1 MDEKKKVPAIRFK
14 GFTDSWE
21 QRKLGDVVQITMG
34 QSPDGSTYSDEPSD
48 YILVQGNADLQ
59 NGWVCPRIWTTQITK
74 KADAGDLIMS
84 VRAPAGAMGK
94 TAYNAVIGRGVAAI
108 KGNEFIYQLLVK
120 MDTDGFWKILSC
132 GSTFESLNSDNIKN
146 AGIKVP
152 ITAEQVQI
160 GNFFQQLDY
169 LITLHQRKLESFKK
183 MKKALLEK
191 MFPRD
196 GEDKPSIRFRG
207 FTDSWEQRKLKDIA
221 SFSKG
226 SGYSKNDLKPEGCPI
241 ILYGMLYTK
250 YETEITDVDTF
261 VEPKDGSV
269 YSQGNEV
276 IVPASGETADDISR
290 ASFVAAKGVI
300 LGGDLNIVRSLQ
312 GLNPGFLALLTSNG
326 AAQKEL
332 SKMAQGKSVV
342 HIHNSDIEKLDI
354 LFPSTQEQER
364 ISKTF
369 SNLDALLTLH
379 QRKLEKLK
387 NIKKAM
393 LEKMFV

>member
-1 MDEKKKVPAIRFK
+1 MRA
-14 GFTDSWE
+14 FT
-21 QRKLGDVVQITMG
+21 
-34 QSPDGSTYSDEPSD
+34 
-48 YILVQGNADLQ
+48 
-59 NGWVCPRIWTTQITK
+59 
-74 KADAGDLIMS
+74 
-84 VRAPAGAMGK
+84 
-94 TAYNAVIGRGVAAI
+94 
-108 KGNEFIYQLLVK
+108 
-120 MDTDGFWKILSC
+120 
-132 GSTFESLNSDNIKN
+132 
-146 AGIKVP
+146 
-152 ITAEQVQI
+152 
-160 GNFFQQLDY
+160 
-169 LITLHQRKLESFKK
+169 
-183 MKKALLEK
+183 
-191 MFPRD
+191 
-196 GEDKPSIRFRG
+196 
-207 FTDSWEQRKLKDIA
+207 WEQRKLKDIA

-379 QRKLEKLK
+379 QRK
-387 NIKKAM
+387 
-393 LEKMFV
+393 